1 MFTRRGDSGETDTGL
16 RIRVGKDS
24 PMVDLEGT
32 LDELN
37 TFVGF
42 ALINSKWEDIK
53 NDLKK
58 IQNDIFV
65 IGEDITAESTHRTIK
80 DEDVRWLE
88 ESVKKYREEI
98 GKIHLFIVPDGDI
111 SAVSLHMARAV
122 ARRTERLAVY
132 VSKKMQVNKYILIY
146 LNRLS
151 SLLFMHALASN
162 KRLGIEERIWDIKRT
177 S

>member
-58 IQNDIFV
+58 F
-65 IGEDITAESTHRTIK
+65 RT
-80 DEDVRWLE
+80 
-88 ESVKKYREEI
+88 
-98 GKIHLFIVPDGDI
+98 
-111 SAVSLHMARAV
+111 
-122 ARRTERLAVY
+122 T
-132 VSKKMQVNKYILIY
+132 
-146 LNRLS
+146 
-151 SLLFMHALASN
+151 SLLLV
-162 KRLGIEERIWDIKRT
+162 RI
-177 S
+177 

>member
-16 RIRVGKDS
+16 RIRVGKDP
-24 PMVDLEGT
+24 PMVDLQGT

-37 TFVGF
+37 SFIGY
-42 ALINSKWEDIK
+42 ALINSRWDDIK
-53 NDLKK
+53 NDLIR
-58 IQNDIFV
+58 IQDDVFV
-65 IGEDITAESTHRTIK
+65 VGEDLTAQSTHRTIK
-80 DEDVRWLE
+80 EENVKWLE

-98 GKIHLFIVPDGDI
+98 GKIHLFVIPGGDI
-111 SAVSLHMARAV
+111 SSVSLHLARSIS
-122 ARRTERLAVY
+122 RRTERLAVF
-132 VSKKMQVNKYILIY
+132 VSKKMPVNKYVLIY

-162 KRLGIEERIWDIKRT
+162 KRLGITERIWDIKRE